1 MVNKPI
7 KKYTYQFQ
15 VGDVLKLCMATDK
28 KDAMAAFHTK
38 DINRVNRYIVN
49 SSLALDLF
57 REHTQEKSVFDQRD
71 IIVFN
76 LK

>member
-1 MVNKPI
+1 METSKL
-7 KKYTYQFQ
+7 YTYQFQ
-15 VGDVLKLCMATDK
+15 VGDVLKVCLASDK

-38 DINRVNRYIVN
+38 DVNRVNRYIVN

-57 REHTQEKSVFDQRD
+57 REHTQEKSVFDGRN
-71 IIVFN
+71 ILCFN